1 MENNLEVIVGEIR
14 GEMTRISTVRDQTLQ
29 LSRSLTRSCALSI
42 RAIHRHE
49 WEEAASMLNQARAD
63 AEVMVAPLL
72 GMPTVYNAGYTQ
84 DALKELVE
92 AHAVHAVVRDLP
104 LPKPQEMFVTG
115 ATWLRGMSEAATE
128 MRRFVL
134 DQIRR
139 GNVEGSL
146 PLLDFMEEVYSQLV
160 TVDFPDAV
168 TDGLRRYTDTLRGVL
183 ERTRGDVTLALRQ
196 DQMRQAL
203 AGIEARL
210 DATLGTALA
219 TTALPTTALS
229 TPGIGEEE

>member
-1 MENNLEVIVGEIR
+1 
-14 GEMTRISTVRDQTLQ
+14 
-29 LSRSLTRSCALSI
+29 
-42 RAIHRHE
+42 
-49 WEEAASMLNQARAD
+49 
-63 AEVMVAPLL
+63 
-72 GMPTVYNAGYTQ
+72 
-84 DALKELVE
+84 
-92 AHAVHAVVRDLP
+92 
-104 LPKPQEMFVTG
+104 
-115 ATWLRGMSEAATE
+115 MSEAATE

-203 AGIEARL
+203 EGIEARL
-210 DATLGTALA
+210 DATLGTALGA
-219 TTALPTTALS
+219 STSLPTVE
-229 TPGIGEEE
+229 IGDEI